1 MGNSESLPLGLD
13 KPEPLME
20 EAQRNIAMG
29 FHDAAV
35 VKYRRAYELL
45 KEAGA
50 LAGAAQALRL
60 AAETGL
66 LAATP
71 DYDLAAKAFEE
82 VGQLYL
88 KNELTAFSA
97 AVAFANAV
105 FCLLAAGRAATARE
119 RFEDFKK
126 LDGRLETGCD
136 GVAVKVILEA
146 FVLGNKNQVK
156 DLGLSYREVVTTW
169 PAWRSAIF
177 KRIIERLS

>member
-1 MGNSESLPLGLD
+1 MGNSDSMPLGLD

-50 LAGAAQALRL
+50 TAGAARALRL
-60 AAETGL
+60 AAEAGL
-66 LAATP
+66 LAAAP
-71 DYDLAAKAFEE
+71 DFDLAAKAFEE
-82 VGQLYL
+82 VGLLYS
-88 KNELTAFSA
+88 KNELTAFSSGTA
-97 AVAFANAV
+97 LANAV
-105 FCLLAAGRAATARE
+105 FCLLAAGRSTTARE
-119 RFEDFKK
+119 KFDEFKQAV
-126 LDGRLETGCD
+126 GSLEGSCD

-156 DLGLSYREVVTTW
+156 DLTLSYREVVASW
-169 PAWRSAIF
+169 PPWKEAIF

>member
-1 MGNSESLPLGLD
+1 MGNSESMPLGLD

-50 LAGAAQALRL
+50 LAGAARALRL
-60 AAETGL
+60 AAESGL
-66 LAATP
+66 LAAAP
-71 DYDLAAKAFEE
+71 DFDLAAKAFEE
-82 VGQLYL
+82 VGLLYL

-97 AVAFANAV
+97 GAALANAV
-105 FCLLAAGRAATARE
+105 FCLLAAGRATTARE
-119 RFEDFKK
+119 KFDEFKRAS
-126 LDGRLETGCD
+126 GSLETSCD
-136 GVAVKVILEA
+136 GVAAKVILEA

-156 DLGLSYREVVTTW
+156 DLELSYREATVAW

>member
-1 MGNSESLPLGLD
+1 MPLGLD

-35 VKYRRAYELL
+35 LKYRRAYELL
-45 KEAGA
+45 KESGA
-50 LAGAAQALRL
+50 LAGAARALRL
-60 AAETGL
+60 AAEAGL
-66 LAATP
+66 LAPAP
-71 DYDLAAKAFEE
+71 DFDLAAKAFEE

-97 AVAFANAV
+97 GVALANGV
-105 FCLLAAGRAATARE
+105 FCLIASGRAATARE
-119 RFEDFKK
+119 KFEEFKR
-126 LDGRLETGCD
+126 LDTRLETGSN

-156 DLGLSYREVVTTW
+156 DLGLSYREVVSSW
-169 PAWRSAIF
+169 PAWREAIF